1 MLKGNEVTA
10 LKNEANKAKIQGD
23 NQRAIECLEEIYQLE
38 PDDANN
44 LKELGSLYNRVGNKR
59 KSVEF
64 YWKALEKYR
73 EAEYYQNA
81 TAIAQ
86 MLLRFGEDELLV
98 KHELAFFYEKQ
109 GLLGDAVGAY
119 EELAELY
126 RKEGDIEGVLENLR
140 KIVNI
145 TPKKL
150 GIRLK
155 LAEICE
161 NQKKFDEVIT
171 ELEEI
176 KAIYKEQGRVEE
188 VEEVERRI
196 ATLAPKAGKDVKAG
210 IEDTV
215 QTAEKESKERKVP
228 E

>member
-10 LKNEANKAKIQGD
+10 LRNEANKAKIKGD
-23 NQRAIECLEEIYQLE
+23 TDRAIECLTRICELE
-38 PDDANN
+38 PEDANN
-44 LKELGSLYNRVGNKR
+44 LKELASLYNKIGNKKR
-59 KSVEF
+59 AVEF

-86 MLLRFGEDELLV
+86 MLLRFGEDDLLV

-109 GLLGDAVGAY
+109 GLLGDAVTAY

-126 RKEGDIEGVLENLR
+126 KKEGDIEGVLENLK

-155 LAEICE
+155 LAEI
-161 NQKKFDEVIT
+161 
-171 ELEEI
+171 
-176 KAIYKEQGRVEE
+176 
-188 VEEVERRI
+188 
-196 ATLAPKAGKDVKAG
+196 
-210 IEDTV
+210 
-215 QTAEKESKERKVP
+215 
-228 E
+228 

>member
-140 KIVNI
+140 KIV
-145 TPKKL
+145 
-150 GIRLK
+150 
-155 LAEICE
+155 
-161 NQKKFDEVIT
+161 
-171 ELEEI
+171 
-176 KAIYKEQGRVEE
+176 
-188 VEEVERRI
+188 
-196 ATLAPKAGKDVKAG
+196 
-210 IEDTV
+210 
-215 QTAEKESKERKVP
+215 
-228 E
+228 